1 MVFRMEDFV
10 CTFIS
15 GAISGA
21 GLVAVGQP
29 FDTVKTKLQTFPE
42 LYQKSGA
49 LHCAKSIYRSEGIPG
64 LYAGSLPAIMGLG
77 ETSTVYQ
84 TIKTSTTAGNI
95 NPISGKTGDI
105 SVLSASWFTI
115 QKK

>member
-15 GAISGA
+15 GAIGGV

-64 LYAGSLPAIMGLG
+64 LYAGSLPAIMGLDD
-77 ETSTVYQ
+77 TSSVYQ
-84 TIKTSTTAGNI
+84 TTYT
-95 NPISGKTGDI
+95 PVGK
-105 SVLSASWFTI
+105 SHFR
-115 QKK
+115 

>member
-15 GAISGA
+15 GAIGGV

-49 LHCAKSIYRSEGIPG
+49 LHCAKSIYRSEGISG
-64 LYAGSLPAIMGLG
+64 LYAGSLPAIMGLDDYLSIRRLIPSG
-77 ETSTVYQ
+77 SP
-84 TIKTSTTAGNI
+84 AGK
-95 NPISGKTGDI
+95 SR
-105 SVLSASWFTI
+105 FR
-115 QKK
+115 

>member
-1 MVFRMEDFV
+1 MEDFV

-15 GAISGA
+15 GAIGGA

-84 TIKTSTTAGNI
+84 TVKTSTTAGNI
-95 NPISGKTGDI
+95 NLISGKIHDI

>member
-15 GAISGA
+15 GAIGGA

-77 ETSTVYQ
+77 ETWQSIRPLKPAQ
-84 TIKTSTTAGNI
+84 RLGI
-95 NPISGKTGDI
+95 
-105 SVLSASWFTI
+105 
-115 QKK
+115 

>member
-1 MVFRMEDFV
+1 MEDFT

-15 GAISGA
+15 GAIGGA

-49 LHCAKSIYRSEGIPG
+49 LHCFRNIYKAEGIRG
-64 LYAGSLPAIMGLG
+64 LYAGSIPALMVQARV
-77 ETSTVYQ
+77 S
-84 TIKTSTTAGNI
+84 K
-95 NPISGKTGDI
+95 
-105 SVLSASWFTI
+105 
-115 QKK
+115 

>member
-15 GAISGA
+15 GAIGGV

-64 LYAGSLPAIMGLG
+64 LYAGSLPAIMGLDD
-77 ETSTVYQ
+77 TSSVYQ
-84 TIKTSTTAGNI
+84 TRFIHLLG
-95 NPISGKTGDI
+95 NPISVKLFF
-105 SVLSASWFTI
+105 VM
-115 QKK
+115 

>member
-15 GAISGA
+15 GAIGGV

-49 LHCAKSIYRSEGIPG
+49 LHCAKSIYRSEGISG
-64 LYAGSLPAIMGLG
+64 LYAGSLPAIMGLD
-77 ETSTVYQ
+77 E
-84 TIKTSTTAGNI
+84 IC
-95 NPISGKTGDI
+95 
-105 SVLSASWFTI
+105 LSDD
-115 QKK
+115 

>member
-1 MVFRMEDFV
+1 MKILRMEDFA

-15 GAISGA
+15 GAIGGV

-49 LHCAKSIYRSEGIPG
+49 LHCAKSIYRSEGISG
-64 LYAGSLPAIMGLG
+64 LYAGSLPAIMG
-77 ETSTVYQ
+77 
-84 TIKTSTTAGNI
+84 
-95 NPISGKTGDI
+95 TGMTHQFNVKGTLRCYD
-105 SVLSASWFTI
+105 SFNSWIF
-115 QKK
+115 